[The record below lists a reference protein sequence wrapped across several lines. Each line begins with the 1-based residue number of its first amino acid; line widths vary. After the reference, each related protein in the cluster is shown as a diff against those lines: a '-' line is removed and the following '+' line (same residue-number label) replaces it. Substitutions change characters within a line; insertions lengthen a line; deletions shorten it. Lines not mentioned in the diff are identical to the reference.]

1 MKLAEFFAIAMV
13 LAVLFA
19 VPAFAQDTGVLDTV
33 RWVPESTTWTIN
45 SAEDSLFSIELFGW
59 TDQSMTGISIGFKIP
74 TSTGGGSGRDDSL
87 IVVDT
92 FDFTMSTSMPVPW
105 GWSAVD
111 SARFANPY
119 IRHSEFNGC
128 LLGRIYPTFPLNTST
143 KIGDLIIKI
152 PDPTMLPNEFD
163 IAIDSVFFPPAG
175 YFKFSPGSGSGYP
188 PEYVGATIHVDNI
201 VLDAD
206 DDLGEIKPESYR
218 LNQNTPNPFN
228 PSTTISFYNEAK
240 GHVNLAIYNLLGQ
253 KVKTLI
259 DWEMA
264 PGQQDVLWDGTD
276 NNSENVSSGIYFYRL
291 SAGDFHDIKK
301 MMLLK

>member
-1 MKLAEFFAIAMV
+1 MKFAELFAIWMV
-13 LAVLFA
+13 LAVFFA
-19 VPAFAQDTGVLDTV
+19 VPAFAQDTGVLDTC
-33 RWVPESTTWTIN
+33 RWIPDDTTWTID
-45 SAEDSLFSIELFGW
+45 SLGDSLFSIELFGW
-59 TDQSMTGISIGFKIP
+59 TDQSMTALSLGFKIP
-74 TSTGGGSGRDDSL
+74 TSSGGGTGHDDSL

-92 FDFTMSTSMPVPW
+92 FIYTMSTSMPVPW

-111 SARFANPY
+111 SARFANAN

-128 LLGRIYPTFPLNTST
+128 LLGRIYPTFPPSTSS
-143 KIGDLIIKI
+143 KIGDFIIKI
-152 PDPTMLPNEFD
+152 PDPTVLPNEFD
-163 IAIDSVFFPPAG
+163 ITIDSVFFPPAG
-175 YFKFSPGSGSGYP
+175 SFKFSPSVGLGYAP
-188 PEYVGATIHVDNI
+188 QYVGATIHVIINI
-201 VLDAD
+201 NDAD
-206 DDLGEIKPESYR
+206 DNFGEIKPESYN

-264 PGQQDVLWDGTD
+264 SGPQDVLWDGTD
-276 NNSENVSSGIYFYRL
+276 NNGENVSSGIYFYRL
-291 SAGDFHDIKK
+291 SAGEFYDIKK